1 MKITEDA
8 LSIRGKDKKKREIQ
22 HKQFICSGRLGGGGG
37 SCYPKK
43 VFGRG
48 PFFFLRFGTIVDD
61 TQGSTFLVQRK
72 LTVSNPSGHPPKVL
86 ASFELIAGCKSNMP
100 ILQRSRL

>member
-22 HKQFICSGRLGGGGG
+22 HKQFNCSGRGGGGKG
-37 SCYPKK
+37 RVTRKK
-43 VFGRG
+43 SLEEGD
-48 PFFFLRFGTIVDD
+48 PFFFRFGTIVDD

-100 ILQRSRL
+100 